1 VKKSFSH
8 VKKSLLTLKANS
20 PLNKM
25 NRDSTPVKPSEG
37 VEERTVVL
45 RHAEH
50 LQSSAAD
57 HIAQE
62 VPIAIAYN
70 GASHAVMMASPI
82 DLNDFAIGFSITERI
97 IDKTGDIRAIDIRQA
112 AQGITVNIQIEAKL
126 MDRLK
131 GKRRQ
136 LSGRSGCGICGI
148 TELAAALPII
158 QPLEDSPNPSHSV
171 IDHAVKVLKKN
182 QALQDQCGAVHCAGL
197 FNASG
202 ELLALREDVGRHNAL
217 DKLIGSQVNC
227 LQPNFFIVM
236 SSRASHEL
244 VAKVAIS
251 GIHTLVTI
259 SAATSLAIDLAEKT
273 NLNLVGFVR
282 DNRQIIYAS

>member
-1 VKKSFSH
+1 
-8 VKKSLLTLKANS
+8 
-20 PLNKM
+20 M
-25 NRDSTPVKPSEG
+25 
-37 VEERTVVL
+37 L
-45 RHAEH
+45 RHSEH

-70 GASHAVMMASPI
+70 GESHAVMMASPI

-97 IDKTGDIRAIDIRQA
+97 IDKTDEIRAIDSRQA
-112 AQGITVNIQIEAKL
+112 SQGITVNIQVEARL

-148 TELAAALPII
+148 TDLAAALPVI
-158 QPLEDSPNPSHSV
+158 QPLKSAPTPSHSI
-171 IDHAVKVLKKN
+171 IDNAVKTLKES
-182 QALQDQCGAVHCAGL
+182 QILQDQCGAVHCAGL
-197 FNASG
+197 FNANG

-227 LQPNFFIVM
+227 LQPDCFIVM

-251 GIHTLVTI
+251 GVHTLVTI

-282 DNRQIIYAS
+282 DKRQIIYAR